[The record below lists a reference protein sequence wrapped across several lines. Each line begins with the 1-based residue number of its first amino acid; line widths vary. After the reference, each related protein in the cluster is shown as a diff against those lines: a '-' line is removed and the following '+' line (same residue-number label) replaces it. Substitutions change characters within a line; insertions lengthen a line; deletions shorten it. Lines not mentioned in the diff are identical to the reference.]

1 MSRPP
6 RWASW
11 ALMALVLTV
20 SLVVAARPDG
30 AVRTPEDRIFAIAET
45 TKCPTCRS
53 QSVAES
59 EAPIAKEIRADI
71 ARRVES
77 GDTDQQIRDYLR
89 SRFGQEVEL
98 RPSATG
104 VTGLVWVLPV
114 VVVLLASVGL
124 AMGFRR
130 WRRTGAAPVT
140 DADRAI
146 VAEAR
151 GRS

>member
-1 MSRPP
+1 MRPP

-11 ALMALVLTV
+11 ALMGLVLAGG
-20 SLVVAARPDG
+20 LFVATRPDG

-77 GDTDQQIRDYLR
+77 GETDSEIRGFLR
-89 SRFGQEVEL
+89 SRFGEEIEL

-104 VTGLVWVLPV
+104 VTGLVWVIPV
-114 VVVLLASVGL
+114 VVVVLAAAGL
-124 AMGFRR
+124 ALAFRR
-130 WRRTGAAPVT
+130 WRRTGAVEVT
-140 DADRAI
+140 DADREL

-151 GRS
+151 RQS